1 MNLAKLAI
9 DNRAVSYF
17 AVLLLLVAGTASF
30 FTLGQLEDPAFT
42 VKIAV
47 VTTLYP
53 GASPEEVE
61 LEVTDRIELAIQEM
75 AQVKYLES
83 VSRAGLSIV
92 KVVIKSTYSAG
103 KMAQIWDELRRK
115 IRDVESSLPPGVGR
129 PDVGDDFGDVFGF
142 QLAVTGD

>member
-9 DNRAVSYF
+9 ENRAVSYF

-42 VKIAV
+42 IKVAV

-75 AQVKYLES
+75 AQIKYIES
-83 VSRAGLSIV
+83 MSRAGMSIV
-92 KVVIKSTYSAG
+92 KVEIKPIYASAE
-103 KMAQIWDELRRK
+103 MAQIWDAFARYFSRHTRMELYQMALKER
-115 IRDVESSLPPGVGR
+115 IEL
-129 PDVGDDFGDVFGF
+129 F
-142 QLAVTGD
+142 